1 MKVQS
6 TFAVYEGRIFDDPE
20 IADRLA
26 TVFSDPVTGMM
37 KEGGDEGVD
46 GVLVEAD
53 LLRVDDKVA
62 VEGLG
67 DGEGAGFNEKR
78 KLHLS
83 FS

>member
-1 MKVQS
+1 
-6 TFAVYEGRIFDDPE
+6 
-20 IADRLA
+20 
-26 TVFSDPVTGMM
+26 
-37 KEGGDEGVD
+37 
-46 GVLVEAD
+46 
-53 LLRVDDKVA
+53 VDDKVA